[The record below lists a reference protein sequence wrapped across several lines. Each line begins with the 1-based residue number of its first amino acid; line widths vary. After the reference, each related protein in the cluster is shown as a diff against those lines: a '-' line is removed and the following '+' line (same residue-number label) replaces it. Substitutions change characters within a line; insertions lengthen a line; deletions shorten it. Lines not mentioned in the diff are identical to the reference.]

1 MLDSP
6 QGVEAL
12 LSSPERQS
20 VAVVRR
26 ASKRHRGPQ
35 GIESLP
41 WSIER
46 QSVTVVLMAVVTLG
60 EALLC
65 SLERQ
70 SVTVVPRAAERSAP
84 GHRSVT
90 VFTGA
95 SERYLGPRAA
105 ERHSGP
111 QRVDTLLCSL
121 ERRSVTVVPR
131 AAERYCSS
139 QRGWACLCCWWHGA
153 GMRRDGLTCM
163 ASGGGPTA

>member
-95 SERYLGPRAA
+95 SERYLGPQGGGAPPWSTAR
-105 ERHSGP
+105 RH
-111 QRVDTLLCSL
+111 VAVL
-121 ERRSVTVVPR
+121 PR
-131 AAERYCSS
+131 ASERY
-139 QRGWACLCCWWHGA
+139 RG
-153 GMRRDGLTCM
+153 
-163 ASGGGPTA
+163 P